1 MGGNP
6 VLKKKLIPKV
16 LQITEK
22 YDLIDT
28 KRVRNPSSTS

>member
-6 VLKKKLIPKV
+6 ALKKKLIPKV

-22 YDLIDT
+22 YDLIDIR
-28 KRVRNPSSTS
+28 RVRNPSSTS